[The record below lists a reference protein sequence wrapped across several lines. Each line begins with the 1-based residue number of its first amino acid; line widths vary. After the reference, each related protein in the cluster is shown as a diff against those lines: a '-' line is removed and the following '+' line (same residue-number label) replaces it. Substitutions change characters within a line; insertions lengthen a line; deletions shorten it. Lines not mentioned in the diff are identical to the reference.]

1 MKEPPPLDCQGCALC
16 CKMAGY
22 VEVSNYDIRR
32 LARHFGLTVPEFEA
46 KHLVQVTRAGKKRI
60 KEADISCQFLG
71 KDRSCTVYDA
81 RPTNCR
87 QYVCWDQD
95 DKTVFEFARFAQ
107 LSIPAL
113 HKKESEE
120 VAAEK
125 EKERKRLARR
135 ARSLAARRNQ

>member
-1 MKEPPPLDCQGCALC
+1 MKDTPPLDCNGCALC

-32 LARHFGLTVPEFEA
+32 LARHFQLTVPAFEE

-60 KEADISCQFLG
+60 KEGDITCQFLG
-71 KDRSCTVYDA
+71 KNRSCTVYEA

-87 QYVCWDQD
+87 QYVCWDHD
-95 DKTVFEFARFAQ
+95 DKTVYEFARFAQ

-120 VAAEK
+120 VAAEN
-125 EKERKRLARR
+125 ETARKLRARR
-135 ARSLAARRNQ
+135 ARLAAQRNQ